1 MHPSFHTSMRHDHAS
16 DLFKIRIHVQC
27 FKKNSSK
34 TFFSSMFF
42 LNRWIWWW
50 ELDSVANKKVGE
62 ANFCCFGRWWRPR
75 EPRSR
80 TSCRSPQGVPGSF
93 PWPTIP
99 QHYDEFHDIFRR
111 RSLFSQ
117 QPTLP
122 RPSVP
127 CGIPFTLIIRNF
139 SKTNISQCALPSYIS
154 NWLCLSVR
162 LSVCRCGS
170 GRLPLLL
177 VDIRD
182 NANHSVLLSHGST

>member
-1 MHPSFHTSMRHDHAS
+1 MA
-16 DLFKIRIHVQC
+16 
-27 FKKNSSK
+27 
-34 TFFSSMFF
+34 
-42 LNRWIWWW
+42 
-50 ELDSVANKKVGE
+50 KKVGE
-62 ANFCCFGRWWRPR
+62 LGAQLRTEYWAETRGDLAVIWRAALGG
-75 EPRSR
+75 EPRSQ

-139 SKTNISQCALPSYIS
+139 SKTNISQCTLPSYIS
-154 NWLCLSVR
+154 N
-162 LSVCRCGS
+162 
-170 GRLPLLL
+170 
-177 VDIRD
+177 
-182 NANHSVLLSHGST
+182 

>member
-1 MHPSFHTSMRHDHAS
+1 MA
-16 DLFKIRIHVQC
+16 
-27 FKKNSSK
+27 
-34 TFFSSMFF
+34 
-42 LNRWIWWW
+42 
-50 ELDSVANKKVGE
+50 KKVGE
-62 ANFCCFGRWWRPR
+62 FGSAALGG

-127 CGIPFTLIIRNF
+127 AAAVAEF
-139 SKTNISQCALPSYIS
+139 
-154 NWLCLSVR
+154 
-162 LSVCRCGS
+162 
-170 GRLPLLL
+170 LLL
-177 VDIRD
+177 
-182 NANHSVLLSHGST
+182 